1 MKTIKSTILFLLLS
15 LTGIAQEKAKLVFGL
30 GIDPKMAIY
39 GAHIERPSNSP
50 SLDIEASLGVERETF
65 RYLMQVKSHKAVNFF
80 KWTYIQIDY
89 KKEVLSNLYV
99 YGGLEMSAI
108 RKTHPDAHYTSIN
121 NYRRVTVNPLTP
133 GANLE
138 IQYKVGVLGFA
149 LQGSIYQAEDELR
162 GYKPIRTDVT
172 AIIYVN
178 L

>member
-1 MKTIKSTILFLLLS
+1 MKTIKLLLLLAS
-15 LTGIAQEKAKLVFGL
+15 TVCVAQEKAKLVLGL

-50 SLDIEASLGVERETF
+50 SLDIEASIGFERETF
-65 RYLMQVKSHKAVNFF
+65 RYLMQIKSHKAVNFF
-80 KWTYIQIDY
+80 KWTYIQVDY
-89 KKEVLSNLYV
+89 KREVLPNLYV

-108 RKTHPDAHYTSIN
+108 RKTHPDAHYTKSD

-138 IQYKVGVLGFA
+138 IQYKVGVVGFA
-149 LQGSIYQAEDELR
+149 LQGSVCQAEDELR
-162 GYKPIRTDVT
+162 KYKPIRTDVT